1 MFVLIQFLLRASFGM
16 AAAMAGTPSKQVT
29 SGYYRNHLYVILGLN
44 VLATL
49 VAISHGGDFPYW
61 PPLTAAVLSYVG
73 SVAWLYEKKTVGV
86 VFLTAI
92 AAVCLIG
99 AWIIPQGVTVAPA
112 DCLSESGFPYPG
124 QAFLRFFDPLS
135 GGLLLGETLAAMFL
149 GHWYLNTPTMKLAPL
164 KQLVLAMGAAVLLR
178 AAVCGTGLAL
188 TLEYCPPHTL
198 SIWFVL
204 LRWLAGLIGT
214 LGVVWMT
221 WETLKIPNTQS
232 ATGILYV
239 GVILTFIGELA
250 SLLMSQGG
258 AYPV

>member
-1 MFVLIQFLLRASFGM
+1 MFVLIQFLLRGSFGM
-16 AAAMAGTPSKQVT
+16 AAAMAGTSPKQVT
-29 SGYYRNHLYVILGLN
+29 SGYYRNHLYVILGMN

-49 VAISHGGDFPYW
+49 AAVSHASEFPVW
-61 PPLTAAVLSYVG
+61 PPLAAAVLSYLG
-73 SVAWLYEKKTVGV
+73 AVAWLYEKKRVGIIFLATVA
-86 VFLTAI
+86 L
-92 AAVCLIG
+92 VCLIG
-99 AWIIPQGVTVAPA
+99 TWSIRPREVAA
-112 DCLSESGFPYPG
+112 TTATNESSYPG
-124 QAFLRFFDPLS
+124 QTFLRFFDPLS
-135 GGLLLGETLAAMFL
+135 GGLLLGVTLAAMFL

-188 TLEYCPPHTL
+188 TCEYGPPHAL
-198 SIWFVL
+198 SLWFVL
-204 LRWLAGLIGT
+204 LRWLSGLIGT

-250 SLLMSQGG
+250 SLLMSQGVP
-258 AYPV
+258 YPV